1 MSPAYFLLLMTVP
14 HMPGLEKSDDP
25 LNGSEL
31 VDNYFRIEFRDTINE
46 VHFPTRE
53 LAILKSDNGV
63 VSFANWRA
71 SAGKICLT
79 LENGR
84 SECWPYLHKFS
95 PNKSVILVSECGV
108 SSRWTLRPST
118 Q

>member
-1 MSPAYFLLLMTVP
+1 MSPAYFLLLMTVS
-14 HMPGLEKSDDP
+14 HVPGREMSDDEA
-25 LNGSEL
+25 NGSEL
-31 VDNYFRIEFRDTINE
+31 VDNYIRVEFRNANNE
-46 VHFPTRE
+46 VHFPSRE

-63 VSFANWRA
+63 VSFAHWRA
-71 SAGKICLT
+71 NAGKICLT

-84 SECWPYLHKFS
+84 SECWPYLSKFS

-108 SSRWTLRPST
+108 SSRWTLRSST

>member
-1 MSPAYFLLLMTVP
+1 MLPAYFLLLLAVP
-14 HMPGLEKSDDP
+14 HIPGHEKSDDL

-31 VDNYFRIEFRDTINE
+31 VDNYLRIEFRDTINE
-46 VHFPTRE
+46 VHFPSRKV
-53 LAILKSDNGV
+53 AILKSVNGV

-71 SAGKICLT
+71 NAGKICLT

-84 SECWPYLHKFS
+84 SECWPYLRKFS